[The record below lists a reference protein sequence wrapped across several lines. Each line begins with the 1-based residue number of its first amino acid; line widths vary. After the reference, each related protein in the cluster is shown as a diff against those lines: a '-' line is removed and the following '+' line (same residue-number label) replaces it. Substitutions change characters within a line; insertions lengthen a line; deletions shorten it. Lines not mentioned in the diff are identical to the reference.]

1 MHNIYII
8 KKINNIKIKNILTQ
22 YPVQIRS
29 LGTFLMGGEPLTRPR
44 RVYCVS
50 GRDLKNKYLY
60 IQKINI
66 YIYSSINCIGITF
79 NFCLIFLS
87 TSKVYVFRYHISI
100 YIYIFFFTLS
110 CSHWPIPGLLW
121 SFLWV
126 LRHLALVNGLYRLTR
141 ALLIVGMWELR
152 SLYGR

>member
-1 MHNIYII
+1 MCTIYIYII
-8 KKINNIKIKNILTQ
+8 KKKNNIEIKNILTQ

-66 YIYSSINCIGITF
+66 YICKLYWDNFQFLF
-79 NFCLIFLS
+79 N
-87 TSKVYVFRYHISI
+87 ISF
-100 YIYIFFFTLS
+100 YFKS
-110 CSHWPIPGLLW
+110 
-121 SFLWV
+121 
-126 LRHLALVNGLYRLTR
+126 LR
-141 ALLIVGMWELR
+141 I
-152 SLYGR
+152 